1 MASDRAAVD
10 IDGHRLAL
18 TNLRKVLYP
27 ATGTTKA
34 DVIGY
39 FAEIAHVL
47 LPHVTGR
54 PVTRKRWPNG
64 VDTTPFFHK
73 DLPRG
78 TPDWVTRCT
87 IEHSDGPKQYP
98 VVGSPATL
106 AWLGQIAA
114 LELHVPQWLCSS
126 RAADGTETGA
136 DDDPLTIGV
145 GRPDRLVLDLDPGPG
160 VELTQC
166 AQVARWVRD
175 RLGDAVVVPVT
186 SGSKGIHLYTHL
198 DGALDSAGASALAKE
213 LAEAL
218 ERDHPD
224 LVTSRMTKA
233 LRPGRVFIDWSQN
246 SAAKT
251 TIAPYSLRGRDAPW
265 VAAPRTWAE
274 LADPD
279 LRQLDYREVL
289 DLLAGGPDP
298 MAGLEDGTGVDP
310 QTRGGPRRPSRSASQ
325 SRSPSGPRPQP
336 GSGPDAGAAS
346 GTPSPRPDGADPDG
360 RRLDR
365 YRAKRS
371 ADRTPEPVPARG
383 PLPAGSGDSFVIQE
397 HHARRLHYDLR
408 LERGGVLVSW
418 AVPKGIPET
427 TTANRLAVHTE
438 DHPLEY
444 ATFSGDIP
452 AGEYGGGH
460 MEIWDSGTYVTEKW
474 RDSEVIVVLRGQRAR
489 GRYALIRTGG
499 DQWLLHRMKDQSR
512 ANPNRWADAATPA
525 DPPPGRGDQTASTAD
540 GASAAAGH
548 GAAAPG
554 GRHGATA
561 TGNRRGNGAA
571 ARGTDA
577 GASRPG
583 GDPAGPGQSAPAA
596 TAPEPPDG
604 LLPMLA
610 APIGPGDTAPGGVL
624 REDGWRFEGKWDG
637 IRALAFVG
645 PHPWAGPQGLRLI
658 SRVGNDFTAA
668 YPELAELGD
677 LMDGHAA
684 VLDGEIVALDG
695 DRSSFARL
703 QQRMNLQ
710 GAAAIARAAA
720 DVPVEFWIF
729 DVLWLDGISLIG
741 KRLDD
746 RRRILDLLPLDG
758 LICSVPERLA
768 GDADTALAH
777 SAERGW
783 EGVVAKRGDSLYV
796 PGKRARTW
804 LKIKNF
810 TTVEVVVIGWKPGSG
825 WRAGGIGSLLVAV
838 GDGNGGL
845 RYAGKV
851 GTGFTDQALARLL
864 DRLEPQQRRTA
875 PVSGTVP
882 RPDARDAV
890 WVEPELVGEV
900 QYVEWT
906 SDGKLRA
913 PSWRGLRID
922 KTVADV
928 EPGP

>member
-1 MASDRAAVD
+1 MAGERAAVD

-34 DVIGY
+34 EVIGY
-39 FAEIAHVL
+39 FAEAAHVL
-47 LPHVTGR
+47 LPHVDGR

-64 VDTTPFFHK
+64 VDTAPFFHK

-78 TPDWVTRCT
+78 TPEWVSRCT

-98 VVGSPATL
+98 IVDSPATL

-114 LELHVPQWLCSS
+114 LELHVPQWLCASD
-126 RAADGTETGA
+126 AGDGG
-136 DDDPLTIGV
+136 I
-145 GRPDRLVLDLDPGPG
+145 GRPNRLVFDLDPGPG
-160 VELTQC
+160 VELAQC
-166 AQVARWVRD
+166 AEVARWVKA
-175 RLGDAVVVPVT
+175 RLSDSVVVPVT

-198 DGALDSAGASALAKE
+198 DGSLDSGEASALAKE
-213 LAEAL
+213 IAEAL
-218 ERDHPD
+218 ETDHRD
-224 LVTSRMTKA
+224 LVTSRMSKA
-233 LRPGRVFIDWSQN
+233 VRPGKVFIDWSQN

-289 DLLAGGPDP
+289 DLLEDGPDP
-298 MAGLEDGTGVDP
+298 MAGLEDGSAVDP
-310 QTRGGPRRPSRSASQ
+310 ETRGVSRRP
-325 SRSPSGPRPQP
+325 
-336 GSGPDAGAAS
+336 AGR
-346 GTPSPRPDGADPDG
+346 GDG
-360 RRLDR
+360 RKLDR

-371 ADRTPEPVPARG
+371 ADRTPEPVPAPG

-408 LERGGVLVSW
+408 LERDGVLVSW
-418 AVPKGIPET
+418 AVPKGVPET
-427 TTANRLAVHTE
+427 STTNRLAVHTE

-452 AGEYGGGH
+452 HGEYGGGH

-474 RDSEVIVVLRGQRAR
+474 RDNEVIVVLRGRRAQ
-489 GRYALIRTGG
+489 GRYALIRTNG

-512 ANPNRWADAATPA
+512 ANPNRW
-525 DPPPGRGDQTASTAD
+525 GSQSSG
-540 GASAAAGH
+540 
-548 GAAAPG
+548 GAAVDVG
-554 GRHGATA
+554 GRA
-561 TGNRRGNGAA
+561 TGRNTPSRERKGGRLYQVAEPEKA
-571 ARGTDA
+571 PPASPVA
-577 GASRPG
+577 G
-583 GDPAGPGQSAPAA
+583 GPPQ
-596 TAPEPPDG
+596 D

-610 APIGPGDTAPGGVL
+610 APTGPTDTSPSGVL
-624 REDGWRFEGKWDG
+624 HEQGWRFEGKWDG
-637 IRALAFVG
+637 IRALAWVG
-645 PHPWAGPQGLRLI
+645 PDGLRLI

-668 YPELAELGD
+668 YPELAELSE
-677 LMDGHAA
+677 LMDGHTA

-695 DRSSFARL
+695 GRSSFARL

-710 GAAAIARAAA
+710 GPAAIARAVT

-729 DVLWLDGISLIG
+729 DVLWLNGVSLLT
-741 KRLDD
+741 KKLDD

-758 LICSVPERLA
+758 EICSVPDRLG
-768 GDADTALAH
+768 GDVDEALAH
-777 SAERGW
+777 SVELGW
-783 EGVVAKRGDSLYV
+783 EGIVAKRGDSQYL
-796 PGKRARTW
+796 PGKRSRTW

-810 TTVEVVVIGWKPGSG
+810 TTVEVVVVGWKPGSG
-825 WRAGGIGSLLVAV
+825 RRAGGIGSLLVAV
-838 GDGNGGL
+838 GDGDGGL

-851 GTGFTDQALARLL
+851 GTGFTDQVLQRLL
-864 DRLEPQQRRTA
+864 ADLDPQRRRTA

-890 WVEPELVGEV
+890 WVEPTLVGEV

-906 SDGKLRA
+906 PDGKLRA
-913 PSWRGLRID
+913 PSWRGVRID
-922 KTVADV
+922 KTVDDV
-928 EPGP
+928 RSGS